1 MSSGP
6 HSSTSSRVRDWLGQE
21 RRITILGYVH
31 AYGSACFFVFGLIY
45 WVYVSS
51 LYMLVSNCVFGT
63 LCALNWVAHRR
74 LGHVRFF
81 TTSFLV
87 TVYLGLVNVA
97 VHLGVHSSPLI
108 YWGLSVLI
116 AAAFIYNLWGIAIW
130 TAISLGFYPL
140 CLFLKRGLFAHRA
153 IPLDAYQV
161 ELLETASYI
170 GLGLFLGYTCLLF
183 QRKLN
188 RTLVKLEDRSEELKR
203 AHDGLE
209 RRVEERTAELSRAN
223 QELHESERLVGAIVD
238 NIPDMVFLKTA
249 EDLRYVRLNPAG
261 EKLLGLRQ
269 EEVVG
274 MTDHDLFDP
283 EEADFFQKTDR
294 AALDGG
300 ALVEIPQDPVN
311 TRDRGPRIL
320 RTKKVP
326 VLGDDQQPR
335 FLLGISEDITESL
348 ELAEQ
353 SRLLDDRIQNTQKL
367 ESLGVL
373 AGGIAHDFNNLLA
386 VISGNLELAEQATPA
401 GTPVKR
407 NLASAR
413 TGVRRATDLVSQV
426 LAYSGKGRLVSGDV
440 DLNTLVQEMT
450 GLVESS
456 LSPQTTLRFLPQEH
470 LPPARGD
477 ATQIRQ
483 VILNLLTNADEALG
497 DTPGEITIATSDT
510 TLDRE
515 ALDALRPDEEIPA
528 GRYVQ
533 LEIRD
538 TGPGLD
544 EAAGARVFEPFYTT
558 KAKGSGLG
566 LAVVHGIVRSH
577 RGAITVQSEPGQGTQ
592 FTVLLPA
599 VIRSVST
606 EISALTTAPWR
617 GEGKVLVVDDEE
629 LVRLFARDALEGFGY
644 EVLLA
649 ADGHEA
655 VTLFHRHAEG
665 LVCVLLDWR
674 MPEMDGEQVFA
685 ELRRIRAQVPVLL
698 CSGFADEEATT
709 RMAIQGLAGFL
720 QKPYTIAS
728 LGRML
733 RAVLTEDAAE
743 EAPEEPQ
750 P

>member
-1 MSSGP
+1 MSSGS
-6 HSSTSSRVRDWLGQE
+6 HSSPSPPARDWLGRE

-45 WVYVSS
+45 WIYVSS

-81 TTSFLV
+81 TTSFLL

-130 TAISLGFYPL
+130 TVISLGFYPL
-140 CLFLKRGLFAHRA
+140 CLFLKRGIFSHRA

-161 ELLETASYI
+161 EILEAASYV

-188 RTLVKLEDRSEELKR
+188 RTLVKLEDRSEALTR
-203 AHDGLE
+203 AHDELE

-238 NIPDMVFLKTA
+238 NIPDMVFLKSA
-249 EDLRYVRLNPAG
+249 GDLRYVQLNPAG
-261 EKLLGLRQ
+261 EKLLGLPR

-274 MTDHDLFDP
+274 KTDHDLFAP

-311 TRDRGPRIL
+311 TRDQGRRIL

-326 VLGDDQQPR
+326 VLGDDQEPR

-353 SRLLDDRIQNTQKL
+353 SRLLEARIQNTQKL

-386 VISGNLELAEQATPA
+386 VISGNLELAEQATAA
-401 GTPVKR
+401 GTPVTR
-407 NLASAR
+407 NLGAAR

-456 LSPQTTLRFLPQEH
+456 LSPQTTLRFLPGKH

-497 DTPGEITIATSDT
+497 EGPGEITIATSDV

-544 EAAGARVFEPFYTT
+544 EAARARVFEPFYTT

-577 RGAITVQSEPGQGTQ
+577 RGAITVESEPGRGTR

-599 VIRSVST
+599 VIRSVSSET
-606 EISALTTAPWR
+606 EALSAAPWR
-617 GEGKVLVVDDEE
+617 GQGKVLVVDDEE

-644 EVLLA
+644 DVILA
-649 ADGHEA
+649 ADGQEA
-655 VTLFHRHAEG
+655 VTLFHRHADA

-674 MPEMDGEQVFA
+674 MPGMDGEQVFA
-685 ELRRIRAQVPVLL
+685 ELRGIREEVPVLL

-720 QKPYTIAS
+720 RKPYTIAA

-733 RAVLTEDAAE
+733 RAVLTE